1 MQIQF
6 DKLNRAKE
14 PQLMICNPN
23 NDQLAPIVRYEGL
36 NTKPTAYDV
45 SELSINVYKYIKDKT
60 HITENDS
67 FVIAECYK
75 YIDVHRQIWV
85 EDLGYFI
92 ITKAEETDDG
102 IDPYFS
108 ITGTSCEIEINN
120 KSLSLTSGT
129 YQFYDEIKPLDTVM
143 GKILSK
149 IPAWKLGSLPT
160 NIKTTY
166 RTFDDITVDIY
177 NFMIGD
183 MAEAFGCVF
192 NFDIQHRIINVVDA
206 NLEIQSTDIL
216 LDFSNVL
223 DKIQINKAS
232 EDIVTALEVIGNNDL
247 TIQDANPIGT
257 DVIYNF
263 DYYKYHDTD
272 ETHWMSENLTNAVNV
287 WEQKITNSKTSH
299 DAIVLQLENYYG
311 EYGTLDGQLQT
322 YTADLD
328 DLNIQL
334 AGLVSTASDTTSVLA
349 QITSKKAQIDSVK
362 TQITA
367 KLAQIKTSSDS
378 LTTLLNSLS
387 FNTNFSQS
395 QLTELNNFIFQST
408 YTDENIE
415 ITDSMSYAEKF
426 AQAQLLYNKGLA
438 KLNSIC
444 MPRTEFTID
453 SENFLFIKEFD
464 QFRDQLELGKLI
476 HVKLGEDNIADVI
489 LLQYELNYDNKSL
502 ALKLSNRMRLHDSLS
517 KYKDLYNN
525 VAASA
530 STLSAN
536 KEIWSYPNKSGLNQS
551 MVEYMNK
558 SLDLTKQALV
568 ASSGQ
573 DPIFDNTGW
582 HGRKKLDD
590 GTYSPEQLWMTNNV
604 IAFTDDAWNT
614 IKTAFGKIVLPN
626 GTTAYG
632 LNGDCILANTIMGN
646 KIYAGKISSI
656 NGKVYF
662 DLDNNEAC
670 VTKIVS
676 SESDVYA
683 RIGQEEPQYGTAYG
697 LFVYN
702 TAGKIGQISAMSNFA
717 GTTYTDKSGMAVI
730 STGDVTLMSNTGMDK
745 TNSNQINMRRNADGS
760 GEIWI
765 NRLLAGSTFE
775 TVFDAKLD
783 GITLTKN
790 YDTTQAWYNYAQL
803 TFAQDSNNLVR
814 QWGTDNYAGINFNQT
829 DISIGRKFSSTN
841 QTQIWMENGKIQLST
856 NSSIGLEVNTSGGKL
871 LGTWTINNVAIT
883 SDRDK
888 KCNIQSINDINALDK
903 INSLNFY
910 SYNLKKDDPT
920 VRMATITGYEGVEQL
935 IENEGIDLSR
945 VNRGTPPQIEGTKVD
960 IGIMYDEAPIEIQ
973 SNNNENKSIDLYSYI
988 SLCAKALQ
996 ETNKEIKRLN
1006 SKINTLEKALLKK

>member
-656 NGKVYF
+656 DGKVYF
-662 DLDNNEAC
+662 DLDNSVIAAN
-670 VTKIVS
+670 KMVS
-676 SESDVYA
+676 TIDGATDVFAEIGTVSWSDNTTSRGMKLSSNNGMFFYFTQKDTANVLNDYGSE
-683 RIGQEEPQYGTAYG
+683 ITAYSD
-697 LFVYN
+697 LSIRSNAATSENDNKFKMF
-702 TAGKIGQISAMSNFA
+702 TSADKTGNIQMWRSRGDSADDTLIFNFNQNNGDIVQDFSTDGSNYGELYMIQDRLTLRRQF
-717 GTTYTDKSGMAVI
+717 
-730 STGDVTLMSNTGMDK
+730 STGDDNQITIRDGEIDFATGNYTRASIKNDGAYFGDLY
-745 TNSNQINMRRNADGS
+745 TNS
-760 GEIWI
+760 
-765 NRLLAGSTFE
+765 
-775 TVFDAKLD
+775 VK
-783 GITLTKN
+783 
-790 YDTTQAWYNYAQL
+790 
-803 TFAQDSNNLVR
+803 V
-814 QWGTDNYAGINFNQT
+814 
-829 DISIGRKFSSTN
+829 
-841 QTQIWMENGKIQLST
+841 
-856 NSSIGLEVNTSGGKL
+856 
-871 LGTWTINNVAIT
+871 T

-888 KCNIQSINDINALDK
+888 KCNIESVNNINALDK

-920 VRMATITGYEGVEQL
+920 VRMATITGYEGTEQL
-935 IENEGIDLSR
+935 AENEGIDLSDI
-945 VNRGTPPQIEGTKVD
+945 NKCISPQIAGTKVD
-960 IGIMYDEAPIEIQ
+960 IGVMYDEVPSEIQ
-973 SNNNENKSIDLYSYI
+973 SGDDNNKSIDLYAYV
-988 SLCAKALQ
+988 SLSTKAIQ
-996 ETNKEIKRLN
+996 ELSEQVKELKKRL
-1006 SKINTLEKALLKK
+1006 E